1 MTSSYG
7 QPFLCTIPN
16 VELEK
21 EALEKANRD
30 NERESEQDIKETIER
45 GLELLEPLGNN
56 CLRFYV
62 RRKQ

>member
-7 QPFLCTIPN
+7 QPFLCAIPN